1 MGEDT
6 VLRNVQRVANPGGN
20 VVDAAA
26 KLLGEEALSSHR
38 NLPPPKLRLVL
49 ECNHRLGTLRVE
61 N

>member
-26 KLLGEEALSSHR
+26 KLLGE
-38 NLPPPKLRLVL
+38 
-49 ECNHRLGTLRVE
+49 
-61 N
+61 